1 MSVNF
6 SQLPI
11 PNMVESLDYETL
23 FNERKEAFIATWK
36 TQEEQAHY
44 REILSRESEPLTKY
58 LQENAYRELIL
69 RNRINTAAC
78 ANLLAFAKGQ
88 DLDAVAANFDV
99 SRLLISE
106 ATSNNSAVYESDDD
120 LRSRVQMKFDSLS
133 TAGPENSYKY
143 HAFSADGR
151 VVDVAVTSPS
161 PACVNITLL
170 QEDTVNNST
179 TDEVI
184 QKVKDALNAED
195 VRPIGDRVTVQNATF
210 VPYKI
215 IGTIFTNGNPEDA
228 LLLQTAISN
237 IQAYAYQK
245 KRLGRSIYL
254 SEIYA
259 KLHLTGITHVV
270 LDEPKADILLK
281 TEEAS
286 LCDTLEIKLGMA

>member
-195 VRPIGDRVTVQNATF
+195 VRPIGDRVDVKNATF

-259 KLHLTGITHVV
+259 KLHLTGIKHVV